1 MDNYNR
7 YIIDLVLQSRID
19 SANGSTGSSSVEEP
33 SANLQSSSDGSG
45 WTIDK
50 TYADLQALQAKGTL
64 TSLAWHREDGT
75 VVTVPLTSTG
85 PVDGKDAFVFSTII
99 TTADG
104 STFNAFILDEDDVL
118 TYVTEDIGGGG
129 GGGGV
134 DTAFKVVGLKD
145 GHPNVTSPSKKIIYL
160 TKEAGSTARDPYT
173 EWIYTE
179 DSQWQVIGE
188 TSVDLTDYAKKE
200 DLNGYAKTSDLDSY
214 ATKAELSNYA
224 LQSAVDG
231 KIDKVDPHGVSGVIP
246 SFTPTGDLMSSG
258 LNVSD
263 VATKEYCSR
272 AYKSKQ
278 TAVPDPTASGNAIS
292 FISTITQDTNGVMTA
307 TKANLPQASTTAA
320 GIVQLGS
327 GATNAATGNH
337 THTTEIA
344 SDSGSPT
351 VNLEADT
358 TYKLTAGGT
367 SVVFKTP
374 SAGASADE
382 KVKATAKTD
391 NVAYPLMAVASSSP
405 TSGDATEAVYGASV
419 TLNPSTNTIA
429 ANISGDAATASDV
442 KAGST
447 LATTIG
453 GKANKVTGATD
464 GELAMLDSSGD
475 LKKSDI
481 SFDGTTTTKF
491 LSKKGTFEDVSVDVS
506 GKADKV
512 SNATEGDIAT
522 LDSNGNLTDSG
533 VSTSDFATSAQG
545 TKADSA
551 IQGVSAGGTPLTP
564 DANKVVNIPNA
575 VATGES
581 GATDGL
587 MTADDKK
594 KLNGIASGAE
604 INTIESISVNGVPQ
618 TPDANRNVDLTI
630 IATGGV
636 QGVKLDGA
644 QSPLTPDASDI
655 VTIPNAVSAD
665 SQNATNGLMTAS
677 DKQKLDSISS
687 NNLVPTT
694 TGIIDQVLTTNSSG
708 TVVWSSDVFVTK
720 MFPEHE
726 VVIGNVIYKT
736 VIMPDGSEWMTENLD
751 YKFTG
756 CDISYPISPILGN
769 PTTPT
774 AWYYNNNE
782 SYSRTGFKC
791 GLLYNWYAVKLLEQ
805 NKQDLL
811 PPGWHVPTLA
821 EMQSMVNSVGANA
834 GTKLKATSVQWT
846 EYWDGT
852 DQYEF
857 NFTPTGYYSSGEF
870 KYMGRTDDVGPTG
883 YNWSI
888 TDSQDSSI
896 LKASALYITYGS
908 PNVMYYTN
916 TANKEWAMGLR
927 LVKYA

>member
-1 MDNYNR
+1 MRVGTDMDNYNR

-19 SANGSTGSSSVEEP
+19 SANVSTGSSSVEEP

-145 GHPNVTSPSKKIIYL
+145 GHPDVTSPSKKIIYL

-173 EWIYTE
+173 EWIYTD
-179 DSQWQVIGE
+179 DSQWQIIGE

-200 DLNGYAKTSDLDSY
+200 DLDDYAKTSDLDSY
-214 ATKAELSNYA
+214 ATKTELSNYA

-263 VATKEYCSR
+263 VATKDYCSR
-272 AYKSKQ
+272 AYKPKQ

-587 MTADDKK
+587 MTAADKK
-594 KLNGIASGAE
+594 KLSDMDVITVTETSVTDGTTTFNQYVHPTTAGNKHVPAGGDEHKILCYGGSSGVAVWDSDEYEDVDIA
-604 INTIESISVNGVPQ
+604 VPVI
-618 TPDANRNVDLTI
+618 T
-630 IATGGV
+630 
-636 QGVKLDGA
+636 
-644 QSPLTPDASDI
+644 S
-655 VTIPNAVSAD
+655 VTI
-665 SQNATNGLMTAS
+665 G
-677 DKQKLDSISS
+677 DKTYPVVKI
-687 NNLVPTT
+687 
-694 TGIIDQVLTTNSSG
+694 G
-708 TVVWSSDVFVTK
+708 TR
-720 MFPEHE
+720 
-726 VVIGNVIYKT
+726 Y
-736 VIMPDGSEWMTENLD
+736 WMAENLD
-751 YKFTG
+751 FKLPSSVEHSEFNPSQYYYVN
-756 CDISYPISPILGN
+756 DPDWLYYSY
-769 PTTPT
+769 
-774 AWYYNNNE
+774 YYRGAVKYNYDVPAGSSQPPVE
-782 SYSRTGFKC
+782 GH
-791 GLLYNWYAVKLLEQ
+791 GLLYNWSAVKYISDNAET
-805 NKQDLL
+805 LL
-811 PPGWHVPTLA
+811 PHGWRVPT
-821 EMQSMVNSVGANA
+821 NSDLYALQNDAGGYSVA
-834 GTKLKATSVQWT
+834 GTHLKSTTGWT
-846 EYWDGT
+846 AYSGAGNGDDSFG
-852 DQYEF
+852 F
-857 NFTPTGYYSSGEF
+857 AALPTGYRNVQTASLGGNVVAFQNINESTGFWSSTEHQQMTDEAYVLTLRYSSNQ
-870 KYMGRTDDVGPTG
+870 T
-883 YNWSI
+883 S
-888 TDSQDSSI
+888 
-896 LKASALYITYGS
+896 YGS
-908 PNVMYYTN
+908 QSKKLGYPI
-916 TANKEWAMGLR
+916 R
-927 LVKYA
+927 LVMDAE

>member
-1 MDNYNR
+1 
-7 YIIDLVLQSRID
+7 
-19 SANGSTGSSSVEEP
+19 
-33 SANLQSSSDGSG
+33 
-45 WTIDK
+45 
-50 TYADLQALQAKGTL
+50 
-64 TSLAWHREDGT
+64 
-75 VVTVPLTSTG
+75 
-85 PVDGKDAFVFSTII
+85 
-99 TTADG
+99 
-104 STFNAFILDEDDVL
+104 
-118 TYVTEDIGGGG
+118 
-129 GGGGV
+129 
-134 DTAFKVVGLKD
+134 
-145 GHPNVTSPSKKIIYL
+145 
-160 TKEAGSTARDPYT
+160 
-173 EWIYTE
+173 
-179 DSQWQVIGE
+179 
-188 TSVDLTDYAKKE
+188 
-200 DLNGYAKTSDLDSY
+200 
-214 ATKAELSNYA
+214 
-224 LQSAVDG
+224 
-231 KIDKVDPHGVSGVIP
+231 
-246 SFTPTGDLMSSG
+246 MSSG

-263 VATKEYCSR
+263 VATKDYCSG
-272 AYKSKQ
+272 AYKPKQ

-512 SNATEGDIAT
+512 SNDTEGDIAT

-533 VSTSDFATSAQG
+533 VSTSDFATVAQG

-587 MTADDKK
+587 MTAADKK
-594 KLNGIASGAE
+594 KLSDMGVITVTETSVTDGTTTFNQYVHPTTAGNKHVPAGGEEHNILCYGGSSGVAVWDSDE
-604 INTIESISVNGVPQ
+604 YEDV
-618 TPDANRNVDLTI
+618 
-630 IATGGV
+630 
-636 QGVKLDGA
+636 
-644 QSPLTPDASDI
+644 DI
-655 VTIPNAVSAD
+655 V
-665 SQNATNGLMTAS
+665 
-677 DKQKLDSISS
+677 
-687 NNLVPTT
+687 VP
-694 TGIIDQVLTTNSSG
+694 IIDSVTVGGKTYPVVKIG
-708 TVVWSSDVFVTK
+708 TR
-720 MFPEHE
+720 
-726 VVIGNVIYKT
+726 Y
-736 VIMPDGSEWMTENLD
+736 WMAENLD
-751 YKFTG
+751 MPLPDTDIGNSAFNPSQYWYVDYPSYVYYSYYKAG
-756 CDISYPISPILGN
+756 AVPYQSSAGG
-769 PTTPT
+769 T
-774 AWYYNNNE
+774 APPVE
-782 SYSRTGFKC
+782 GH
-791 GLLYNWYAVKLLEQ
+791 GLLYNWNAAKYINDNAET
-805 NKQDLL
+805 LL
-811 PPGWHVPTLA
+811 PHGWRVPT
-821 EMQSMVNSVGANA
+821 NSDLYALQNDAGGYSVAGRNLKSTSGWSSYSGAGNGDDSFGFA
-834 GTKLKATSVQWT
+834 AL
-846 EYWDGT
+846 
-852 DQYEF
+852 
-857 NFTPTGYYSSGEF
+857 PTGYRNTQKASGSVVAFQNINESTGFWSSTQHQQTTDEAYVLTLRYSSNQ
-870 KYMGRTDDVGPTG
+870 T
-883 YNWSI
+883 S
-888 TDSQDSSI
+888 
-896 LKASALYITYGS
+896 YGS
-908 PNVMYYTN
+908 QSKKLGYPI
-916 TANKEWAMGLR
+916 R
-927 LVKYA
+927 LVMDAE

>member
-145 GHPNVTSPSKKIIYL
+145 GHPDVTSPSKKIIYL

-173 EWIYTE
+173 EWIYTD
-179 DSQWQVIGE
+179 DSQWQIIGE

-200 DLNGYAKTSDLDSY
+200 DLDDYAKTSDLDSY

-231 KIDKVDPHGVSGVIP
+231 KIDKVDTHGVSGVIP

-263 VATKEYCSR
+263 VATKDYCSR
-272 AYKSKQ
+272 AYKPKQ

-292 FISTITQDTNGVMTA
+292 FISTITQNENGEMTA

-327 GATNAATGNH
+327 GATNAAPGNH

-587 MTADDKK
+587 MTAADKK
-594 KLNGIASGAE
+594 KLSDMDVITVTE
-604 INTIESISVNGVPQ
+604 TSV
-618 TPDANRNVDLTI
+618 T
-630 IATGGV
+630 
-636 QGVKLDGA
+636 DGTTTFN
-644 QSPLTPDASDI
+644 QY
-655 VTIPNAVSAD
+655 VH
-665 SQNATNGLMTAS
+665 
-677 DKQKLDSISS
+677 
-687 NNLVPTT
+687 PTT
-694 TGIIDQVLTTNSSG
+694 AGNKHVPAGGSEYDILCYGGSSG
-708 TVVWSSDVFVTK
+708 TVAWSTDTTNIYTIHEIEPPIPTVTIGGR
-720 MFPEHE
+720 
-726 VVIGNVIYKT
+726 VYNIVQIGNQY
-736 VIMPDGSEWMTENLD
+736 WLAENLD
-751 YKFTG
+751 YKFDG
-756 CDISYPISPILGN
+756 CTIAASG
-769 PTTPT
+769 TPRT
-774 AWYYNNNE
+774 PAAWYYSNNE
-782 SYSRTGFKC
+782 STYGWDGYRC
-791 GLLYNWYAVKLLEQ
+791 GLLYNHYAVMYLEE
-805 NKQDLL
+805 NKAILL
-811 PPGWHVPTLA
+811 PSGWRVPSEDDWDALISATGDI
-821 EMQSMVNSVGANA
+821 ENA
-834 GTKLKATSVQWT
+834 GT
-846 EYWDGT
+846 
-852 DQYEF
+852 
-857 NFTPTGYYSSGEF
+857 
-870 KYMGRTDDVGPTG
+870 M
-883 YNWSI
+883 
-888 TDSQDSSI
+888 
-896 LKASALYITYGS
+896 LKASNVSWAPNWYGTDDFGMNIIPTGERDDEAYFDMRLNTTCFWTTHIGEDNTS
-908 PNVMYYTN
+908 YAWQKVIAYNVATVGRRLPSRVY
-916 TANKEWAMGLR
+916 GGPLR
-927 LVKYA
+927 LVKDAI

>member
-7 YIIDLVLQSRID
+7 YIIDMVLQSRID

-75 VVTVPLTSTG
+75 IVTVPLTSTG
-85 PVDGKDAFVFSTII
+85 PVDGKDAFVFSTIL

-118 TYVTEDIGGGG
+118 TYVSEDIGGG

-145 GHPNVTSPSKKIIYL
+145 GHPDVTSPSKKIIYL
-160 TKEAGSTARDPYT
+160 TKESGSTATDPYT
-173 EWIYTE
+173 EWIYTTDNE
-179 DSQWQVIGE
+179 WAIIGE
-188 TSVDLTDYAKKE
+188 TSVDLS
-200 DLNGYAKTSDLDSY
+200 GYKT
-214 ATKAELSNYA
+214 
-224 LQSAVDG
+224 
-231 KIDKVDPHGVSGVIP
+231 
-246 SFTPTGDLMSSG
+246 
-258 LNVSD
+258 
-263 VATKEYCSR
+263 
-272 AYKSKQ
+272 KQ
-278 TAVPDPTASGNAIS
+278 TAKTDPTASGTKSA
-292 FISTITQDTNGVMTA
+292 FIATITQNENGEITA
-307 TKANLPQASTTAA
+307 TKANLPQASTTDA

-327 GATNAATGNH
+327 GATNAAPGNH

-374 SAGASADE
+374 SAGAAADE
-382 KVKATAKTD
+382 KVKATAKSD

-429 ANISGDAATASDV
+429 ANISGDAATASDA

-491 LSKKGTFEDVSVDVS
+491 LSKKGTFEDVSADVS

-522 LDSNGNLTDSG
+522 LDSTGNLVDSG

-587 MTADDKK
+587 MTAADKK
-594 KLNGIASGAE
+594 KLSDMTVITVTETSVTDGTTTFNKYVHPTTAGNKHVPAGGAE
-604 INTIESISVNGVPQ
+604 HNILCWSADGT
-618 TPDANRNVDLTI
+618 
-630 IATGGV
+630 ATWDSDEYEDV
-636 QGVKLDGA
+636 
-644 QSPLTPDASDI
+644 DI
-655 VTIPNAVSAD
+655 VTPTID
-665 SQNATNGLMTAS
+665 SVTIAGKTY
-677 DKQKLDSISS
+677 
-687 NNLVPTT
+687 P
-694 TGIIDQVLTTNSSG
+694 
-708 TVVWSSDVFVTK
+708 VVK
-720 MFPEHE
+720 
-726 VVIGNVIYKT
+726 IGNRY
-736 VIMPDGSEWMTENLD
+736 WMAENLD
-751 YKFTG
+751 MPLPNTSIGSDAFNPSQNWYVDYPSYVYYSYYKAG
-756 CDISYPISPILGN
+756 SVSY
-769 PTTPT
+769 
-774 AWYYNNNE
+774 
-782 SYSRTGFKC
+782 YSRAGGTAPPVEGH
-791 GLLYNWYAVKLLEQ
+791 GLLYNWNAAKYISDNAET
-805 NKQDLL
+805 LL
-811 PPGWHVPTLA
+811 PDGWRVPT
-821 EMQSMVNSVGANA
+821 NSDLYALQNDAGGYSVAGRNLKSTSGWSSYSGAGN
-834 GTKLKATSVQWT
+834 GDDTL
-846 EYWDGT
+846 G
-852 DQYEF
+852 F
-857 NFTPTGYYSSGEF
+857 NGLPTGYRNIQKASGSVVAFQNINESTGFWSCTEHQQTASEAYVLILRYSS
-870 KYMGRTDDVGPTG
+870 
-883 YNWSI
+883 NWS
-888 TDSQDSSI
+888 DYGSQDKKLGYS
-896 LKASALYITYGS
+896 
-908 PNVMYYTN
+908 
-916 TANKEWAMGLR
+916 LR
-927 LVKYA
+927 LVRDAE

>member
-145 GHPNVTSPSKKIIYL
+145 GHPDVASPSKKIIYL
-160 TKEAGSTARDPYT
+160 TKDSGSTATDPYT
-173 EWIYTE
+173 EWIYTTDNE
-179 DSQWQVIGE
+179 WAIIGE
-188 TSVDLTDYAKKE
+188 TSVDLS
-200 DLNGYAKTSDLDSY
+200 GYKT
-214 ATKAELSNYA
+214 
-224 LQSAVDG
+224 
-231 KIDKVDPHGVSGVIP
+231 
-246 SFTPTGDLMSSG
+246 
-258 LNVSD
+258 
-263 VATKEYCSR
+263 
-272 AYKSKQ
+272 KQ
-278 TAVPDPTASGNAIS
+278 TAKTDPSASGTKSA
-292 FISTITQDTNGVMTA
+292 FIATITQNENGEMTA

-327 GATNAATGNH
+327 GATDAATGNH

-475 LKKSDI
+475 LKKSGI

-587 MTADDKK
+587 MTAADKK
-594 KLNGIASGAE
+594 KLSDMDVITVTETSVTDGTTTFNQYVHPTTAGNKHVPAGGDGHKILCYGGSSGVAVWDSDE
-604 INTIESISVNGVPQ
+604 YA
-618 TPDANRNVDLTI
+618 DVDI
-630 IATGGV
+630 
-636 QGVKLDGA
+636 
-644 QSPLTPDASDI
+644 QSPGITS
-655 VTIPNAVSAD
+655 VTIGEKTYP
-665 SQNATNGLMTAS
+665 
-677 DKQKLDSISS
+677 
-687 NNLVPTT
+687 
-694 TGIIDQVLTTNSSG
+694 
-708 TVVWSSDVFVTK
+708 VVK
-720 MFPEHE
+720 
-726 VVIGNVIYKT
+726 IGNRY
-736 VIMPDGSEWMTENLD
+736 WMAENLD
-751 YKFTG
+751 MDLSSLTGNEFNPSQYYYVTEPDYFYYSYYKAGAVRYDTSTSAG
-756 CDISYPISPILGN
+756 GSAPPVEGH
-769 PTTPT
+769 
-774 AWYYNNNE
+774 
-782 SYSRTGFKC
+782 
-791 GLLYNWYAVKLLEQ
+791 GLLYNWASVKCLADYSSEFF
-805 NKQDLL
+805 
-811 PPGWHVPTLA
+811 PAGWRVPTNTDLYA
-821 EMQSMVNSVGANA
+821 LQNDAGGYSVAGRNLKSTSGWSSYSGAGNGDDTYGFA
-834 GTKLKATSVQWT
+834 GM
-846 EYWDGT
+846 
-852 DQYEF
+852 
-857 NFTPTGYYSSGEF
+857 PTGY
-870 KYMGRTDDVGPTG
+870 RNIQT
-883 YNWSI
+883 
-888 TDSQDSSI
+888 
-896 LKASALYITYGS
+896 ASYGS
-908 PNVMYYTN
+908 SVIPFQDINESTGFWSCTESSDKAYALILRYTSN
-916 TANKEWAMGLR
+916 GSSYGTYDKRLGYSIR
-927 LVKYA
+927 LVCDAE